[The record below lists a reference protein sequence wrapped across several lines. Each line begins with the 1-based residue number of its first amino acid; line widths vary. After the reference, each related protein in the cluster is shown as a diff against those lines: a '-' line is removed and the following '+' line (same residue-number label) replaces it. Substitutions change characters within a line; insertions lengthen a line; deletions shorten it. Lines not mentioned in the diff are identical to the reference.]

1 MKKIMNKSKR
11 MKEIEYELEENIEEV
26 LRRMYVDEN
35 KLTEIIATELSIS
48 YVTAFKWL
56 KKAGIYS
63 RRLDI

>member
-1 MKKIMNKSKR
+1 